1 MNKQKKV
8 AVIGAGFSGLSA
20 ANYLAKQGYQ
30 VSLFEKHTIPGGRA
44 RLYSEAG
51 FNFDMGPTWYWMPD
65 VFEKFFADFDQKVED
80 YYKLSRLDPAYRVYF
95 GKNDFIDIRADIEKV
110 YEVFEKE
117 EKGSAKFLK
126 NFLTDA
132 AYNYT
137 AAMDKIVYSPGKS
150 PLELISMATVKRVGQ
165 FLQSIKGKVRAGIKN
180 KRLAQILEFPVL
192 FLGAK
197 PEDTPAFY
205 CFMNYADMVLGTW
218 YPKGGMYSVVKGFEK
233 LAVEQGVQFFYDHS
247 VDKIEVT
254 NGKVSGLHANNK
266 FFEADVVISGAD
278 YHHAETLLDSKFRNY
293 SEKYWQNRVF
303 APSALI
309 FYLGFD
315 KKLENVEHHSLFF
328 DSPFESHAKSIY
340 DTKSWPDNPLF
351 YVSFPSVTDKQAA
364 PKGKES
370 GIFLIPIATG
380 IEDTQEIR
388 ERYFDEIMQRLELM
402 TGQSV
407 RDSIV
412 LKRSYCVN
420 DFVAD
425 YGAYGGNAYGLSNI
439 LKQTAFLKPK
449 MQNKHLPNMFYTG
462 QLTVPGPGVPPTIIS
477 GKIVAKLA
485 SEYLN
490 KDV

>member
-20 ANYLAKQGYQ
+20 ANYLARQGYQ
-30 VSLFEKHTIPGGRA
+30 VSLFEKHNIPGGRA
-44 RLYSEAG
+44 RIYSEAG
-51 FNFDMGPTWYWMPD
+51 FTFDMGPTWYWMPD

-80 YYKLSRLDPAYRVYF
+80 YYQLSRLDPAYRVYF
-95 GKNDFIDIRADIEKV
+95 GKDDFIDIQADIEKV

-117 EKGSAKFLK
+117 EKGSAGFLKKFL
-126 NFLTDA
+126 NDA
-132 AYNYT
+132 AYNYH

-150 PLELISMATVKRVGQ
+150 PLELISWATAKRAGQ
-165 FLQSIKGKVRAGIKN
+165 FLQSIKGKVRAGIKS

-218 YPKGGMYSVVKGFEK
+218 YPKGGMYSVVQGFEK
-233 LAVEQGVQFFYDHS
+233 LAVEQGVEFFYDHS
-247 VDKIEVT
+247 VDKIEVL
-254 NGKVSGLHANNK
+254 NGKVTGLHANNK
-266 FFEADVVISGAD
+266 FFEADVLISGAD
-278 YHHAETLLDSKFRNY
+278 YHHAETLLDGKYRNY
-293 SEKYWQNRVF
+293 SEKYWEKRVF

-309 FYLGFD
+309 FYVGFD

-340 DTKSWPDNPLF
+340 DTKKWPENPLF
-351 YVSFPSVTDKQAA
+351 YASFPSVTDENAA
-364 PKGKES
+364 PQENES
-370 GIFLIPIATG
+370 GIFLIPIAAG

-388 ERYFDEIMQRLELM
+388 ERYFDEIIQRLELM

-420 DFVAD
+420 DFVSD

-449 MQNKHLPNMFYTG
+449 MQNKKLPNMFYTG

-485 SEYLN
+485 SEYLK

>member
-1 MNKQKKV
+1 MNKQQKV

-20 ANYLAKQGYQ
+20 ANYLAKQGYL
-30 VSLFEKHTIPGGRA
+30 VSLFEKHSMPGGRA
-44 RLYSEAG
+44 RIYSEAG
-51 FNFDMGPTWYWMPD
+51 FTFDMGPTWYWMPD

-80 YYKLSRLDPAYRVYF
+80 YYQLSRLDPAYRVYF
-95 GKNDFIDIRADIEKV
+95 GKDDFIDIAADIEKV

-117 EKGSAKFLK
+117 EKGSAHFLKKFL
-126 NFLTDA
+126 NDA
-132 AYNYT
+132 AYNYR
-137 AAMDKIVYSPGKS
+137 AAMNKVVYGPGKS
-150 PLELISMATVKRVGQ
+150 PLELITWATAKRAGQ

-205 CFMNYADMVLGTW
+205 CFMNYADMILGTW

-233 LAVEQGVQFFYDHS
+233 LAAEQGVQFFYNHS
-247 VDKIEVT
+247 VDKIEVS
-254 NGKVSGLHANNK
+254 NGKVAGLHANNT

-278 YHHAETLLDSKFRNY
+278 YHHAETLLDTKYRNY
-293 SEKYWQNRVF
+293 SDKYWGNRVF

-309 FYLGFD
+309 FYVGFD
-315 KKLENVEHHSLFF
+315 KKLKNVEHHSLFF
-328 DSPFESHAKSIY
+328 DSPFETHAKSIY
-340 DTKSWPDNPLF
+340 DSKEWPENPLF
-351 YVSFPSVTDKQAA
+351 YASFPSVTDHQTA
-364 PKGKES
+364 PQGNES

-380 IEDTQEIR
+380 IEDTQKIR
-388 ERYFDEIMQRLELM
+388 EQYFEEIMKRLELM

-407 RDSIV
+407 RNSIV

-425 YGAYGGNAYGLSNI
+425 YNAYGGNAYGLSNI

-449 MQNKHLPNMFYTG
+449 MQNKNLPNMFYTG

-485 SEYLN
+485 TEYLN
-490 KDV
+490 KNV